1 MIVSCVSGQ
10 AALVDYTLTI
20 DEKQVAPAG
29 RSVRGL
35 TINGTIPGPTLRFRE
50 GDTARIHVRNALAGE
65 PTSLHWH
72 GLLLP
77 NNQDGVPFL
86 TGPAVAPGQ
95 TLTYEFPL
103 VHSGTY
109 WYHSHSGLQEQQGLF
124 GALIVE
130 PRGGEPV
137 KTNHEEVVIFSD
149 WTNENPTGVMRR
161 LMSGTSPYSI
171 RKGNQ
176 QSILGA
182 IKAGALKEFWERE
195 WTRMPAMDIS
205 DVAYDAFLFNGQRSL
220 PLKGKPGEKI
230 RLRFI
235 NGSASTY
242 CYLQFSGGPMQ
253 IVAADGPAVKP
264 VPVERLLVS
273 VAETY
278 DLVITIPGPGA
289 WELRATAMDGS
300 GHVSA
305 LIGDS
310 KAAIHPAADVPKP
323 DNYRMD
329 EMLLAA
335 IEDKENP
342 NAKRERPLSPYHKL
356 RSRNPTTL
364 PASAPRR
371 EMTLRLTGDM
381 ERYIWSFNGKTLA
394 EDSRIPVQK
403 GEVLKFILIN
413 DTMMH
418 HPMHLHGHFFRVLDG
433 NDDAHAPLKN
443 TLDVPPMGQ
452 RTIEFLAD
460 QPGNWFFHCHLLYH
474 MDAGMARVISYETP
488 GQPPPSI
495 SLDPAMQDPFYFM
508 LEGSLQNHMTMGM
521 ATLMDARNDF
531 TFMWDVGFH
540 DHDVQVDDM
549 DHAEDHPDS
558 GDPVSY
564 EVDFHWRRYF
574 NPNFSTLTGYRLTNY
589 ADSKDRFF
597 AGALYRLPLLVNS
610 EITLDSEG
618 DLRVSLEKSLHIT
631 NRTSLHTEVEY
642 DTGSGWEWSAEA
654 RWFLSNSFSLVGG
667 YHSHHGWGGGLG
679 FRF

>member
-1 MIVSCVSGQ
+1 M
-10 AALVDYTLTI
+10 
-20 DEKQVAPAG
+20 
-29 RSVRGL
+29 RGL
-35 TINGTIPGPTLRFRE
+35 TINGNIPGPTLRFRE
-50 GDTARIHVRNALAGE
+50 GDTARIHVRNALPDE
-65 PTSLHWH
+65 STSLHWH

-77 NNQDGVPFL
+77 NEQDGVPFL

-103 VHSGTY
+103 VQSGTY

-124 GALIVE
+124 GAFVVE

-137 KTNHEEVVIFSD
+137 KTDREEVVIFSD
-149 WTNENPTGVMRR
+149 WTNENPKNVMRR
-161 LMSGTSPYSI
+161 LMSGTTAYSI

-176 QSILGA
+176 QSVLGA
-182 IKAGALKEFWERE
+182 IKAGALTEFWERE
-195 WTRMPAMDIS
+195 WTRMPAMDVS
-205 DVAYDAFLFNGQRSL
+205 DVAYDAFLLNGRRSL
-220 PLKGKPGEKI
+220 PLEGKPGEKI

-235 NGSASTY
+235 NGAASTY
-242 CYLQFSGGPMQ
+242 CYLQFSGGPLQ

-264 VPVERLLVS
+264 VPVERLLVG

-278 DLVITIPGPGA
+278 DLVITIPGSGA

-305 LIGDS
+305 LVGDPN
-310 KAAIHPAADVPKP
+310 AAIHPAVDMPKP

-335 IEDKENP
+335 MEDKEAP
-342 NAKRERPLSPYHKL
+342 NAERERPLSPYHKL
-356 RSRNPTTL
+356 RSKTPTTP
-364 PASAPRR
+364 PAAAPRR

-394 EDSRIPVQK
+394 EESRIAVQK
-403 GEVLKFILIN
+403 GEVLKLTLIN

-418 HPMHLHGHFFRVLDG
+418 HPLHLHGHFFRILDG
-433 NDDAHAPLKN
+433 HDDAHAPLKN

-488 GQPPPSI
+488 GQPPPAL

-508 LEGSLQNHMTMGM
+508 LEGSLQNNMTMGM
-521 ATLMDARNDF
+521 ATLMDSRNDF
-531 TFMWDVGFH
+531 TFLWDAGFH
-540 DHDVQVDDM
+540 GDDAHVDEMEPSMGASDHQP
-549 DHAEDHPDS
+549 HHHKGDS
-558 GDPVSY
+558 SSFSSEVSY
-564 EVDFHWRRYF
+564 EADLRWQRYF
-574 NPNFSTLTGYRLTNY
+574 HPNFSTLLGYRLTNE
-589 ADSKDRFF
+589 ADSRDRFF
-597 AGALYRLPLLVNS
+597 AGVLYRLPLLVDS
-610 EITLDSEG
+610 ELTLDSEG
-618 DLRVSLEKSLHIT
+618 DLRVSLAKSLQIT
-631 NRTSLHTEVEY
+631 DRASLHTEVEY
-642 DTGSGWEWSAEA
+642 DTGSSWQWSAEA
-654 RWFLSNSFSLVGG
+654 EWFLSNSFSLVGG
-667 YHSHHGWGGGLG
+667 YHSDHGWGGGIS